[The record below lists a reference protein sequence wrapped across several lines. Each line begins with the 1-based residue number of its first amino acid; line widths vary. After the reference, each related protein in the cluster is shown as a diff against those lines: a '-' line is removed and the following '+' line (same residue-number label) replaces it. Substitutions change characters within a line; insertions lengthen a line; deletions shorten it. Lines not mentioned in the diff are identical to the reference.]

1 MLLEGKKALV
11 LGLANN
17 KSIAWGIA
25 QRLKA
30 NGARVAF
37 NYLGE
42 AIKKR
47 VIPLSEELGGDFTF
61 QCDVCS
67 DEDIA
72 NAVEIVKEKWGTF
85 DILIH
90 SIAYANKDDLRGRF
104 LNVTRDGFKLAMEV
118 SVYSLPC
125 LCKAFEPLLNS
136 GASIISM
143 TYYGSTKVIPGYN
156 VMGVA
161 KAALES
167 CVRYLAY
174 DLGPKN
180 IRINAISSGPI
191 KTLAASAVTS
201 MRDVFSRVQEACP
214 LQRNVTITDVGNTAV
229 FLASDLANSIT
240 GTVLYTDC
248 GFSQMG
254 VTTNGLRTA

>member
-1 MLLEGKKALV
+1 MLLEGKKALI

-25 QRLKA
+25 QSLKE

-37 NYLGE
+37 NYVGE

-47 VIPLSEELGGDFTF
+47 VIPLCEELGGDFTF

-67 DEDIA
+67 DAEISQ
-72 NAVEIVKEKWGTF
+72 AVEIVKEHWGTF
-85 DILIH
+85 DILVH
-90 SIAYANKDDLRGRF
+90 SIAFANKEDLRGNF
-104 LNVTRDGFKLAMEV
+104 YEVTRDGFKLAMEI
-118 SVYSLPC
+118 SVFSLPC
-125 LCKAFEPLLNS
+125 LCKAFVPILNS
-136 GASIISM
+136 GASIITM

-156 VMGVA
+156 IMGVA

-167 CVRYLAY
+167 SVRYLAY
-174 DLGPKN
+174 DLGPQN

-191 KTLAASAVTS
+191 KTLAASAVIS
-201 MRDVFSRVQEACP
+201 MRDVFTRVQDSCP
-214 LQRNVTITDVGNTAV
+214 LHRNVTIQDVGKTAV
-229 FLASDLANSIT
+229 YLASDLSNPVT
-240 GTVLYTDC
+240 GSVIYTDC

-254 VTTNGLRTA
+254 VTS